1 MAALGNRALDH
12 AEADDGK
19 RRGRA
24 GNDDVVV
31 ADRFGE
37 LGERNCI
44 GMHRARE
51 RLAALDRAV
60 RDRDRLRV
68 LGGEV
73 RRAELNHFARAH
85 EEDPFLRKI
94 PEKTKRKADGGS
106 RKAHG
111 VGADGGGGADFLG
124 NREGGLE
131 KMVEHRAQAVCV
143 TGHLLGLLH
152 LADDLRFAQN
162 H

>member
-1 MAALGNRALDH
+1 MRASVWP
-12 AEADDGK
+12 
-19 RRGRA
+19 RST
-24 GNDDVVV
+24 V
-31 ADRFGE
+31 RFAIVIDCGFW
-37 LGERNCI
+37 
-44 GMHRARE
+44 
-51 RLAALDRAV
+51 
-60 RDRDRLRV
+60 
-68 LGGEV
+68 GGEV

-111 VGADGGGGADFLG
+111 VGADGGRRADFLCH
-124 NREGGLE
+124 REGGLE
-131 KMVEHRAQAVCV
+131 EVIQHHAEAVAFARN
-143 TGHLLGLLH
+143 LLGLLH